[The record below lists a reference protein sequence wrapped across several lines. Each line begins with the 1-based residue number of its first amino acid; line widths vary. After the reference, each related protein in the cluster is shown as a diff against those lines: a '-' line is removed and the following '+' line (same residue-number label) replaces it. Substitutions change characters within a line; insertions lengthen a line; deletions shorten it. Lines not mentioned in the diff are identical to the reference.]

1 MLKSNGIEVY
11 PMDSLDRPTLGRG
24 IPFAIEASGVN
35 PKLPLDPSV
44 EAFYLDLFQKP
55 CLL

>member
-1 MLKSNGIEVY
+1 MLKSNGIGVY

-35 PKLPLDPSV
+35 GVCSIDGDD
-44 EAFYLDLFQKP
+44 A
-55 CLL
+55 